1 MGVLN
6 FPHPRIREPGTH
18 TKAGHAFCDFYALVG
33 IPLNVVFLNSLGRG
47 LCTQLATPEKW
58 KEWPLRSQVG
68 PPAPAAPVQW
78 QG

>member
-47 LCTQLATPEKW
+47 LH
-58 KEWPLRSQVG
+58 G
-68 PPAPAAPVQW
+68 
-78 QG
+78 